1 MQRLSNEYISSV
13 TENKKEESIDVPR
26 VLKNDLYEKLPDT
39 SETKQI
45 KALQSLKQLADNF
58 DNLNATWEADDDILN
73 SEPFLEEHLIL
84 KKIRTLRATVRMTP
98 CPILLNKN
106 GFIPIA
112 QLKPRSQRQ
121 LITIIC
127 PMVGERKKK
136 LAELSQLLTNLTDF
150 LLVRGFQAELI
161 GRRDGEAFDLDGE
174 EIDNFLVTSQN
185 GCLSASKSTDGR
197 VLSGAII
204 TDAQSSDELVL
215 KLLVTTDQ
223 SADASKFLTLTRTF
237 YQIGIEKA
245 FLSESCEILNE
256 EIYNWYFDVLF
267 RKNNEILQNF
277 NVNSAEFREYIYECL
292 KSLSK
297 SGRN

>member
-1 MQRLSNEYISSV
+1 M
-13 TENKKEESIDVPR
+13 
-26 VLKNDLYEKLPDT
+26 
-39 SETKQI
+39 
-45 KALQSLKQLADNF
+45 
-58 DNLNATWEADDDILN
+58 
-73 SEPFLEEHLIL
+73 
-84 KKIRTLRATVRMTP
+84 
-98 CPILLNKN
+98 
-106 GFIPIA
+106 
-112 QLKPRSQRQ
+112 
-121 LITIIC
+121 
-127 PMVGERKKK
+127 
-136 LAELSQLLTNLTDF
+136 
-150 LLVRGFQAELI
+150 
-161 GRRDGEAFDLDGE
+161 
-174 EIDNFLVTSQN
+174 
-185 GCLSASKSTDGR
+185 
-197 VLSGAII
+197 LSGAII

-215 KLLVTTDQ
+215 KLLVTTEQ